1 LSYKAHGVSNS
12 GGLMKILAVSDSI
25 EKAFYPKIDPKIFPR
40 PDLIISCGDLLPE
53 YLTFLASAFQ
63 APLCYVRGNHDIRYD
78 SKPPVG
84 CIDMHCRL
92 ELFGGVR
99 ILGLEG
105 SRWYNGGPNQYTE
118 SQMKKMIRGLR
129 WKIWRNKG
137 IDIVIT
143 HAPPRHIRDAEDRC
157 HRGFKCFREL
167 INRYS
172 PGYFLH
178 GHIHNHF
185 DDPAHRITVEKQT
198 KVINTCGYYFLE
210 IEKNELFEEMSFS
223 KKIKRSIRKSPPAD
237 KVKSFREIQQME
249 QAFDSRKIGVRTIP
263 LGKIVGSVGRY
274 HDFDSHF
281 RLKKDLS
288 PERFLRIKEA
298 MRQGKSMGPINVFKI
313 KDEYYVVDGNH
324 RVSASK
330 ALERPDIKAG
340 IIEFLPS
347 KNTMQNILY
356 RERVAF
362 GEKTRLPDTIR
373 LTEIGQYE
381 YLVKQITDHQVYLQK
396 NSQKEISFFSAA
408 LNWYKTIYRPLGEI
422 VKKSR
427 LPEAFPR
434 RTVADLYLY
443 ISFHQ
448 WEKGRKRKF
457 SSLIDNLIPKDME
470 EFREKM
476 ATIKKSEFPEMQL
489 GVKAFVFINVE
500 TGKEEDRII
509 DKLFA
514 LDEVWEIHSVPG
526 DIDIIVK
533 IVLTRNFLSSDSEI
547 IGQFVAEHIRRIKGV
562 MRTQTIIP
570 YHSRGKE
577 LSGESSW

>member
-1 LSYKAHGVSNS
+1 
-12 GGLMKILAVSDSI
+12 MKILVVSDSI
-25 EKAFYPKIDPKIFPR
+25 EKTLYPKIEHHNFPR
-40 PDLIISCGDLLPE
+40 PDLIISCGDLPPE
-53 YLTFLASAFQ
+53 YLSFLMNAFQ
-63 APLCYVRGNHDIRYD
+63 VPLYYVRGNHDIRYD
-78 SKPPVG
+78 SKPPMG

-92 ELFGGVR
+92 ERFGEVK

-118 SQMKKMIRGLR
+118 SQMKKLIRGQR

-137 IDIVIT
+137 VDIIIT
-143 HAPPRHIRDAEDRC
+143 HAPPRYIRDAEDRC
-157 HRGFKCFREL
+157 HRGFKCFRQL
-167 INRYS
+167 IDRYS
-172 PGYFLH
+172 PRYFLH
-178 GHIHNHF
+178 GHIHNRF
-185 DDPAHRITVEKQT
+185 DDPAHRITLVNRT
-198 KVINTCGYYFLE
+198 KVINTCGYYLFE

-223 KKIKRSIRKSPPAD
+223 KKIKRSIIKSPPVD
-237 KVKSFREIQQME
+237 KVKSFREIQQKE

-274 HDFDSHF
+274 NDFDSHF

-298 MRQGKSMGPINVFKI
+298 MRQGKNMGPINVFKI

-330 ALERPDIKAG
+330 ALERPDIIAG

-356 RERVAF
+356 RERVEF
-362 GEKTRLPDTIR
+362 GEKTGLPDTIR

-381 YLVKQITDHQVYLQK
+381 YLVKQITEHQVYLQN
-396 NSQKEISFFSAA
+396 NSEKEVSFFSAA

-434 RTVADLYLY
+434 RTVADIYLS

-448 WEKGRKRKF
+448 WEKARKRKY

-476 ATIKKSEFPEMQL
+476 ATIKKMEFPEMQL
-489 GVKAFVFINVE
+489 GVTAFIFINVE
-500 TGKEEDRII
+500 TGKDENRII

-514 LDEVWEIHSVPG
+514 LKEVREVHAVPG
-526 DIDIIVK
+526 EIDII
-533 IVLTRNFLSSDSEI
+533 
-547 IGQFVAEHIRRIKGV
+547 
-562 MRTQTIIP
+562 
-570 YHSRGKE
+570 
-577 LSGESSW
+577 

>member
-1 LSYKAHGVSNS
+1 
-12 GGLMKILAVSDSI
+12 MKILVVSDSI
-25 EKAFYPKIDPKIFPR
+25 EKTLYPKIEPHKFPR
-40 PDLIISCGDLLPE
+40 PDLIISCGDLPPE
-53 YLTFLASAFQ
+53 YLSFLMDAFQ
-63 APLCYVRGNHDIRYD
+63 VPLYYVRGNHDIRYD
-78 SKPPVG
+78 SKPPMG

-92 ELFGGVR
+92 ERFGEVK

-118 SQMKKMIRGLR
+118 SQMKKLIRGLR

-137 IDIVIT
+137 VDIIIT

-157 HRGFKCFREL
+157 HRGFKCFRQL
-167 INRYS
+167 IDRYS
-172 PGYFLH
+172 PRYFLH
-178 GHIHNHF
+178 GHIHNRF
-185 DDPAHRITVEKQT
+185 DDPAHRITLVNQT
-198 KVINTCGYYFLE
+198 RVINTCGYYLFE

-223 KKIKRSIRKSPPAD
+223 KKIKRSIIKSPPVD
-237 KVKSFREIQQME
+237 KVKSFREIQQKE

-274 HDFDSHF
+274 NDFDSHF

-330 ALERPDIKAG
+330 ALGRPDIIAG

-356 RERVAF
+356 RERVEF

-381 YLVKQITDHQVYLQK
+381 YLVKQITEHQVYLQN
-396 NSQKEISFFSAA
+396 NSEKEVSFFSAA

-448 WEKGRKRKF
+448 WGKDRKRKY

-476 ATIKKSEFPEMQL
+476 ATIKKMEFPEMQL
-489 GVKAFVFINVE
+489 GVTAFIFINVE
-500 TGKEEDRII
+500 TGKDENRII

-514 LDEVWEIHSVPG
+514 LKEVREVHAVPG
-526 DIDIIVK
+526 EIDIIVK

-547 IGQFVAEHIRRIKGV
+547 IGEYVTDYIRRIKGV
-562 MRTQTIIP
+562 MRTQTVIP
-570 YHSRGKE
+570 LLSKGKE
-577 LSGESSW
+577 VSGESIW